1 MNYLACA
8 LLKWIIKNRGLLKWI
23 LKMAHY
29 SINGLIKIE
38 HYSIDELLKIAHYSI
53 NGGSLETMPL

>member
-1 MNYLACA
+1 
-8 LLKWIIKNRGLLKWI
+8 
-23 LKMAHY
+23 MAHY

-53 NGGSLETMPL
+53 NGGSLETMSTAPLRANALE